1 MKQELDNLNM
11 PFMAKSAG
19 PPWLPAP
26 AVEAR
31 EIAWWTQWVLA
42 LFGLLLIISG
52 IISFFTRSWFWAGYT
67 LASGL
72 VYFLLLFLMKSTFF
86 DALDQGRFKEAS
98 DKLLIWVIIGIIFGF
113 IPGLLLLIAYI
124 RLRDVFQ
131 PKFQPY
137 PPGTYQAGAPPPSPQ
152 PQYYAP
158 PPQQAPPPPPPQAP
172 PAPQPTPSH
181 EPAKHADMVKCKKCG
196 VQYPAFMRTC
206 PNCNEP
212 R

>member
-26 AVEAR
+26 AVESR

-42 LFGLLLIISG
+42 LFGLLLIVSG
-52 IISFFTRSWFWAGYT
+52 IISFFTLSWFWAGYS
-67 LASGL
+67 LVSGI

-86 DALDQGRFKEAS
+86 DTLDQGKFKEAS
-98 DKLLIWVIIGIIFGF
+98 DKLIIWVIVGIIFGF
-113 IPGLLLLIAYI
+113 VPGLLLLIAYI

-131 PKFQPY
+131 PNYQPY
-137 PPGTYQAGAPPPSPQ
+137 PAGTYQAGPAPPQ
-152 PQYYAP
+152 QQQQYSAP
-158 PPQQAPPPPPPQAP
+158 PPQQAPPPQPPPQQAP
-172 PAPQPTPSH
+172 PPQPASQ
-181 EPAKHADMVKCKKCG
+181 EQQKHADMVKCKKCG
-196 VQYPAFMRTC
+196 VQFPAFMRTC